1 MKKSIFISSVLAA
14 AFVMT
19 ACGDLSQ
26 PAQKSFIAMDT
37 YMTVTAYGENA
48 SAAVKEAEEKISSL
62 DALWSVTDENSEIS
76 RINRSGGLPSEISAE
91 TSEILGRSLE
101 ISEITG
107 GALDCTVYPVLT
119 EWGFTTGE
127 YKIPDKKTIEDALL
141 LTGYE
146 KVSLDGDT
154 VTLPDGMKIDFGA
167 LGKGA
172 ASAAA
177 AKILRENGVNSALL
191 DLGGNI
197 RVIGKKPDGSDWHL
211 GIRSPF
217 DDGIIGGIAVSDCAA
232 VSSGGYER
240 YFVGSDGET
249 YCHIIDPETGRP
261 AKSGLSSVTVIGNDD
276 ILCDGLS
283 TALYVLGAE
292 KAAELWRK
300 RDDFEMILVTDEKD
314 ILITEGISDVFS
326 IDRGHT
332 DMDVRLIKR

>member
-1 MKKSIFISSVLAA
+1 MKKSIFISSVLSA
-14 AFVMT
+14 AFILT
-19 ACGDLSQ
+19 GCGNISQ
-26 PAQKSFIAMDT
+26 PAQKSFVAMDT
-37 YMTVTAYGENA
+37 YMTVTAYGEKA
-48 SAAVKEAEEKISSL
+48 SVAVKEAAEKISAL
-62 DALWSVTDENSEIS
+62 DALWSVTDENSEVS
-76 RINRSGGLPSEISAE
+76 RINRSGGMTVEISVE
-91 TSEILGRSLE
+91 TSEIISRSIE

-127 YKIPDKKTIEDALL
+127 YKIPDEKTLENALSF
-141 LTGYE
+141 TGYE
-146 KVSLDGDT
+146 NISLDGNN
-154 VTLPDGMKIDFGA
+154 VMLPDGMKIDFGA

-172 ASAAA
+172 ASAEA
-177 AKILRENGVNSALL
+177 AKILRENGVESALL

-197 RVIGKKPDGSDWHL
+197 RVIGSKPDGSDWHL

-217 DDGIIGGIAVSDCAA
+217 DDGIIGSIAVSDCAA

-292 KAAELWRK
+292 KAEELWKK
-300 RDDFEMILVTDEKD
+300 RSDFEMILVTDEKE
-314 ILITEGISDVFS
+314 ILITAGISDVFS
-326 IDRGHT
+326 IDRDHA
-332 DMDVRLIKR
+332 DMDIRVIKR

>member
-1 MKKSIFISSVLAA
+1 MKKSIFISSVLSA
-14 AFVMT
+14 AFLMT
-19 ACGDLSQ
+19 ACGNIPN

-37 YMTVTAYGENA
+37 YMTITAYGENA
-48 SAAVKEAEEKISSL
+48 SGAVKEAAEKISAL
-62 DALWSVTDENSEIS
+62 DALWSVTDENSEVS
-76 RINRSGGLPSEISAE
+76 RINSSGGITAEVSAE
-91 TSEILGRSLE
+91 TSEILGRSIE

-127 YKIPDKKTIEDALL
+127 YKIPDEKTLENALS

-146 KVSLDGDT
+146 KISLDGNN

-177 AKILRENGVNSALL
+177 AKILRENGIESALL

-197 RVIGKKPDGSDWHL
+197 RVIGTKPDGSDWHL

-217 DDGIIGGIAVSDCAA
+217 DDGIIGSIAASDCAA

-292 KAAELWRK
+292 KAEELWRT
-300 RDDFEMILVTDEKD
+300 RDDFEMILVTDEKE
-314 ILITEGISDVFS
+314 ILITAGISDVFS
-326 IDRGHT
+326 PDRDHA
-332 DMDVRLIKR
+332 DMDIRVIKR